1 LIARQPEV
9 ILALRKSKEV
19 KFDEVRD
26 RFGFLLRRAYQ
37 VMRASLENDPANT
50 LGLTSTQHSVLTIA
64 GGNEGLDQIG
74 IARLLDLD
82 RTTTGLA
89 IKNLEKNG
97 LVSRVRDKKDRRSLI
112 IKLTAKARKKIPS
125 IQDWALG
132 AHTRNSSKLTRAEQK
147 TLRRLL
153 KKLAE

>member
-1 LIARQPEV
+1 
-9 ILALRKSKEV
+9 
-19 KFDEVRD
+19 
-26 RFGFLLRRAYQ
+26 
-37 VMRASLENDPANT
+37 
-50 LGLTSTQHSVLTIA
+50 
-64 GGNEGLDQIG
+64 
-74 IARLLDLD
+74 LDLD